1 MRKEGRM
8 CNIYSRFT
16 SEKNRSQDW
25 RKKSRKTK
33 KKAGNKEEQD
43 ETGKKISH
51 PQSSQ
56 SFVQSFSFSLNIK
69 IGSKR
74 KQEKETWKTC
84 ERRTLFDERER
95 ERERE
100 WMPSSTLPF
109 IACYIMD
116 WITSGVRESSN
127 VVLVVELILWE
138 KKKKRRVSDAFG

>member
-16 SEKNRSQDW
+16 SEKNRSQVW
-25 RKKSRKTK
+25 RKKSRKAWRKQGMK
-33 KKAGNKEEQD
+33 KNKMKQERKFHIHSQV
-43 ETGKKISH
+43 SH
-51 PQSSQ
+51 SCSH
-56 SFVQSFSFSLNIK
+56 SHSRSTSKLVAK
-69 IGSKR
+69 GSKR
-74 KQEKETWKTC
+74 KKH
-84 ERRTLFDERER
+84 ERRAKEELCSMK